1 MATSTT
7 ASGVESGMTSAN
19 PQGMWDRWTGAAG
32 NKMKQKNYDES
43 AEKQM
48 EETRNALNTQKGY
61 DNTYYNDVSG
71 ATKAYQSTSQAFNS
85 ELYKER
91 EKLKGQSQSQANDAR
106 QVYNTQ
112 VQPNLKGIMESAKSE
127 AANAMSLKDAGDV
140 NNSVQTGVRNLYNQE
155 AQGVQRRGLQDAGV
169 LAGLGAQ
176 ATGQAMGGMPMSGGQ
191 LASIQAQNMSQSGQA
206 YSKAQQ
212 RMQALREQG
221 IESGFR
227 ESDAQY
233 RRGEGARDRYA
244 GSVNNIQDSDIRH
257 QGLMK
262 GFRDEQYGY
271 GNDRFNQGINQGQE
285 RMGLDTGLSGLKYGQ
300 KSNMIDREIAM
311 AGDYY
316 GGQQQGIANQ
326 MAATSART
334 GAMMGALGTI
344 GGGVAGGMMGRAM
357 GPAGTMAGAKMGMQA
372 GGQMGGAMTPQYGQT
387 QQQPRYGNYA

>member
-1 MATSTT
+1 MANAGASYKEATSQYT
-7 ASGVESGMTSAN
+7 
-19 PQGMWDRWTGAAG
+19 PQGYWDKWSGAAG
-32 NKMKQKNYDES
+32 NKQKQSNYDDS
-43 AEKQM
+43 VEKQM
-48 EETRNALNTQKGY
+48 EETRNALNAQKGY
-61 DNTYYNDVSG
+61 DKNYYDSVDQAQKSYG
-71 ATKAYQSTSQAFNS
+71 STSTAFNQ

-91 EKLKGQSQSQANDAR
+91 NKIKGQSESQANDAR
-106 QVYNTQ
+106 QVYSTQ
-112 VQPNLKGIMESAKSE
+112 VQPNLKGIMESAKKE
-127 AANAMSLKDAGDV
+127 AGSAMSLADAGNV

-155 AQGVQRRGLQDAGV
+155 ARGVQRRGLQDAGV

-191 LASIQAQNMSQSGQA
+191 LATLQAQNMSQSGQA

-233 RRGEGARDRYA
+233 SRGERARDRYA

-271 GNDRFNQGINQGQE
+271 GNDRFNQGIGQGQG
-285 RMGLDTGLSGLKYGQ
+285 RMGMATGLAGLKYGQ
-300 KSNMIDREIAM
+300 RSNMTDREIAM

-316 GGQQQGIANQ
+316 GTQQQGLANS
-326 MAATSART
+326 MAATNART
-334 GAMMGALGTI
+334 GAMMGAIGTI
-344 GGGVAGGMMGRAM
+344 GGGVAGGMAGSAM
-357 GPAGTMAGAKMGMQA
+357 GPAGTVAGTQMGMQA